1 MTENRSTVQN
11 LAQQYIEAGKPTA
24 WFEVLYSQANN
35 DEKLIPWA
43 DMKPNHNLVQ
53 WLDDHKIHGQEK
65 RALVIGCGLGDDAEE
80 LSKRGFNVTAF
91 DISPSA
97 IKWCKQRFPNSS
109 VNYLVAD
116 LLNPPSE
123 WNQNFDFILESYTLQ
138 SLPTAVSN
146 QAIDIIANFLSVQ
159 GTLLIICRG
168 RNPEDQLDK
177 VPYPLTKNDLMR
189 FVDAGLSLVNFEDYL
204 DQEISSSLRRFRVTF
219 KNLKK

>member
-24 WFEVLYSQANN
+24 WFEVLYSQANK

-43 DMKPNHNLVQ
+43 DMRPNHNLVQ
-53 WLDDHKIHGQEK
+53 WLDDHNIQNPGKT
-65 RALVIGCGLGDDAEE
+65 ALVIGCGLGDDAEE

-97 IKWCKQRFPNSS
+97 IEWCKQRFPDSL
-109 VNYLVAD
+109 VNYQVAD
-116 LLNPPSE
+116 LLNPSSE
-123 WNQNFDFILESYTLQ
+123 WDQSFDFILESYTLQ

-146 QAIDIIANFLSVQ
+146 QAIDIIANFLSAQ

-168 RNPEDQLDK
+168 RNPEEKLEK
-177 VPYPLTKNDLMR
+177 VPYPLTKNDLMK
-189 FVDAGLSLVNFEDYL
+189 FVDLGLSLVNFEDYFDHL
-204 DQEISSSLRRFRVTF
+204 DPQPTRRFRITF
-219 KNLKK
+219 TK